1 MLIIKFGGIILPIGD
16 GVDSSN
22 LEHIKEIMPTLEIQ
36 YFITPFLAH
45 AIGTLI
51 GAMIALWFSNRSVV
65 LAYVVGVFFLIG
77 GITMVYMLPESPL
90 WFDVFDLTLAYI
102 PMAWVATKIIK
113 K

>member
-1 MLIIKFGGIILPIGD
+1 MPRTFFWLGQIINQTLKAIIIPSHIPIPIA
-16 GVDSSN
+16 VFFPP
-22 LEHIKEIMPTLEIQ
+22 L
-36 YFITPFLAH
+36 PFLAH